1 MAIVK
6 IIKGD
11 LIKMFKNGYFH
22 AIGHGCNCKN
32 LMNAGGIAAQISSQI
47 PEAYA
52 ADTEF
57 YKRLSGSGNGVTP
70 GMGGHIST
78 AKVEEGYVINMYTQ
92 VQPGRNANYQLL
104 QSACEKLN
112 SYCKGRSITRVGL
125 PLVGAGIGGL
135 DVLAAATIISMATPD
150 VDVTLVVWT
159 EDERNWKA
167 LKGFRNYGFP
177 RKFDSVVV
185 RTGKDTFAELVGG
198 VWRDTTFD
206 AEKSNAQWHMGEYA
220 VSFSDT
226 EPAVFLVLDSKDELD
241 KNRHRLY

>member
-6 IIKGD
+6 IIQGD
-11 LIKMFKNGYFH
+11 LIKLFKNGYFQ

-32 LMNAGGIAAQISSQI
+32 LMGAGIAAQISSQI

-57 YKRLSGSGNGVTP
+57 YKR
-70 GMGGHIST
+70 MGGDNHTTAKGIRGHISV
-78 AKVEEGYVINMYTQ
+78 AKVTEGYVINMYTQ
-92 VQPGRNANYQLL
+92 LLPGRHASYQLL

-112 SYCKGRSITRVGL
+112 SYCKQRSITRVGL

-135 DVLAAATIISMATPD
+135 DVMAAATIIGLATPD
-150 VDVTLVVWT
+150 IDVTLVVWT
-159 EDERNWKA
+159 GDEKNWKA
-167 LKGFRNYGFP
+167 LEGFTNYGFP